1 MRTVLIVLPALALT
15 ATVAL
20 AADPPSGGSP
30 RTACRGDVEKLCSG
44 VEPGH
49 GRIAA
54 CLKKNET
61 QVSAACKDAIA
72 NARQKRA
79 PQASGSPQG

>member
-1 MRTVLIVLPALALT
+1 MITVRFCFPVLALS

-20 AADPPSGGSP
+20 AADPPPGGGP

-54 CLKKNET
+54 CLRKNET